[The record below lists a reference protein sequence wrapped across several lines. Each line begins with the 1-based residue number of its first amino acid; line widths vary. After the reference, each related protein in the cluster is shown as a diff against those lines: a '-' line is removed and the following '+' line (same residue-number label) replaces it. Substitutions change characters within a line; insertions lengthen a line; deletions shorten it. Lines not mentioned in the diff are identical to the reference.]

1 MKMYNGIVNISVMIV
16 LLFITWSCKQSEH
29 SYEIQNDVYEINL
42 ALPLKLADGII
53 FEHATYND
61 TTVTFDILIDENIAS
76 FEYFIEDKKGILD
89 NMLLRVTA
97 FDSTMRK
104 KMDNYIKYDVGIRYK
119 FYTNKSNRS
128 VIYSL
133 NANQIK
139 EAMSHHNS
147 SKDIFLMWLNS
158 CKKHLPMKIDDGL
171 ILTDIFIKD
180 NMVVMECTINDTIYN
195 FEDLLLNKENTKDTI
210 IKKNFDDE
218 SGGYQIKR
226 FSEYNMGLIFRY
238 IEKTSKKVIDIE
250 IPAIECKELYEAIQN
265 RTYYFNN
272 N

>member
-1 MKMYNGIVNISVMIV
+1 MKIHNSITKITVMIV

-42 ALPLKLADGII
+42 ALPFKFADGIT

-76 FEYFIEDKKGILD
+76 FEYFIEDKKGTLD
-89 NMLLRVTA
+89 NILLQVTA
-97 FDSTMRK
+97 LDSTMRK
-104 KMDNYIKYDVGIRYK
+104 RMDNYIKYDVGIRYK

-133 NANQIK
+133 NADQIR

-147 SKDIFLMWLNS
+147 SKDIFLMWIS
-158 CKKHLPMKIDDGL
+158 SSKKHLPMKIDEG
-171 ILTDIFIKD
+171 IIQTDIFIKN
-180 NMVVMECTINDTIYN
+180 NMVVLVYTMDDTMYN
-195 FEDLLLNKENTKDTI
+195 FEDLSLNKENTKDTL
-210 IKKNFDDE
+210 IKEIYNDE

-226 FSEYNMGLIFRY
+226 LSEFNMGLIYRC
-238 IEKTSKKVIDIE
+238 IGKTSKKVIDIE
-250 IPAIECKELYEAIQN
+250 IPAIECKELYKSLLN
-265 RTYYFNN
+265 RTSFYNN